1 MSSKK
6 VVSSP
11 NFVKLLT
18 RYKEYNVVG
27 HIRPDGDCVGSQLAI
42 ANILEQL
49 GIKCNVIKNSN
60 VGRVLSRFFDGYE
73 LINNNEMNISLPL
86 ICVDCSDFRRTG
98 DYISGN
104 YKVMPYICID
114 HHTSNDRFAEN
125 NIINTSAAATAE
137 IIADLMLQ
145 NGIKFNQKISNLLY
159 LGIMT
164 DTNRFAYE
172 TTTKNTLRIVEHLV
186 DNGANL
192 SSIYYDVYEHD
203 SIERYRA
210 LEIFLKNICVF
221 ANGKCCI
228 SHLTFDDLENAG
240 ARHSDTEGFV
250 NYARQLDGVDI
261 GAFLEFNKDYINCSM
276 RAKSPRFRIDIFAKK
291 FGGGGHPA
299 ASGFTLKNF
308 PKNFYEIFK
317 LELANYVQSFYEHND
332 SER

>member
-1 MSSKK
+1 M
-6 VVSSP
+6 VSSP

-49 GIKCNVIKNSN
+49 RIKCNIIKNSDI
-60 VGRVLSRFFDGYE
+60 GRVLSHFFDGYK
-73 LINNNEMNISLPL
+73 LINDNEMDMLLPL

-104 YKVMPYICID
+104 YKVRPYICID
-114 HHTSNDRFAEN
+114 HHTSNARFAEN
-125 NIINTSAAATAE
+125 NIINTSAAATTE

-172 TTTKNTLRIVEHLV
+172 TTTKNTLQIVEHLV

-228 SHLTFDDLENAG
+228 SHLTFNDLGKVG
-240 ARHSDTEGFV
+240 AKHSDTEGFV

-276 RAKSPRFRIDIFAKK
+276 RAKSPKFRIDTFAEK

-299 ASGFTLKNF
+299 AAGFVLKNF
-308 PKNFYEIFK
+308 QKNFYETFK
-317 LELANYVQSFYEHND
+317 LELANYVQSFYENND

>member
-42 ANILEQL
+42 ANILKQL
-49 GIKCNVIKNSN
+49 GIKCNIIKNSDI
-60 VGRVLSRFFDGYE
+60 GRVLSRFFDGYE
-73 LINNNEMNISLPL
+73 LINDNEMDISLPL
-86 ICVDCSDFRRTG
+86 ICADCSDFKRTG
-98 DYISGN
+98 DYISEN
-104 YKVMPYICID
+104 YKTGPYICID

-172 TTTKNTLRIVEHLV
+172 TTTKNTLQIVEHLV

-228 SHLTFDDLENAG
+228 SHLTFDDLEKVG
-240 ARHSDTEGFV
+240 AKHSDTKEFV

-261 GAFLEFNKDYINCSM
+261 GAFLDFNRDYINCSM
-276 RAKSPRFRIDIFAKK
+276 RAKSPKFRIDIFAEKV
-291 FGGGGHPA
+291 GGGGHPA
-299 ASGFTLKNF
+299 AAGFVLKNF
-308 PKNFYEIFK
+308 QKNFYETFK
-317 LELANYVQSFYEHND
+317 LELANYVQSFYEND
-332 SER
+332 NGER